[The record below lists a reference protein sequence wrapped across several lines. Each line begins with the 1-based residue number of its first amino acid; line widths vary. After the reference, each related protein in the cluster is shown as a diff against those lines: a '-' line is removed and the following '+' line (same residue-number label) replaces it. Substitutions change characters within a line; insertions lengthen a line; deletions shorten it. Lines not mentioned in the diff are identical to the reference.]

1 MKSHH
6 IILGIIITF
15 TLMLFFSTTS
25 SSMDDP
31 GFTIARMVMC
41 ESIADK
47 EPANTTDVFS
57 ADMEK
62 VYCFLEAKE
71 IENDTTVT
79 FVWYFESKEMARV
92 SLPLTKGKRWRTYA
106 NKKLA
111 GLKGTWQV
119 ELQESSGIVL
129 NTISFQVQ

>member
-1 MKSHH
+1 MRLQHT
-6 IILGIIITF
+6 IFGIIMTF
-15 TLMLFFSTTS
+15 TLTLFFSANS

-31 GFTIARMVMC
+31 GFTITRMLMC
-41 ESIADK
+41 EGIADR
-47 EPANTTDVFS
+47 EPVHITDAFS

-62 VYCFLEAKE
+62 VYCFFEAKE

-92 SLPLTKGKRWRTYA
+92 SLPLPKGMRWRTYA
-106 NKKLA
+106 SKKPA
-111 GLKGTWQV
+111 GLRGTWKV

-129 NTISFQVQ
+129 NSITFLVQ